1 MRASKIK
8 SLILIALFASLTA
21 AGAFL
26 KIPMWPAS
34 ISLQFMFTAFAGVLL
49 GGKRAAASQLVYLL
63 IGLAGIPVFTEGG
76 GIGYIA
82 RPSFGFLV
90 GLIPA
95 AYVIGALSAKRKD
108 IFGAARACA
117 AGLAV
122 LYLIGLPYLYI
133 AVNFI
138 MGAEMKPL
146 AAVYSGMLLF
156 LPGDALKIAAVSV
169 LSGQIRKRMGNITT

>member
-1 MRASKIK
+1 
-8 SLILIALFASLTA
+8 
-21 AGAFL
+21 
-26 KIPMWPAS
+26 MWPVV

-63 IGLAGIPVFTEGG
+63 IGLAGVPVFTEGG

-95 AYVIGALSAKRKD
+95 AYVIGVLSAKRND
-108 IFGAARACA
+108 IIGTVRACLS
-117 AGLAV
+117 GLAV
-122 LYLIGLPYLYI
+122 LYLIGLPYMYI
-133 AVNFI
+133 AVNYF
-138 MGAEMKPL
+138 MGAEMPPL
-146 AAVYSGMLLF
+146 AAIYSGMLLF

-169 LSGQIRKRMGNITT
+169 LSGQIRKRLGSLTV